1 MDVIMPQLGE
11 TVEEGTVSVWH
22 KKVGDQVKSGEDLF
36 DISTDKVE
44 MEIPAPT
51 SGELVEIRVA
61 EGETVAVGVTVAVIS
76 DGAGVAAAPATAA
89 DPAPPAAPQ
98 TAEPAPSAPPAAT
111 SAREIGTR
119 DSRGVPLSPVVRRLL
134 AENDLAPEEITGTG
148 RDGRITASDIKTF
161 LESPAKA
168 PGVVVPAP
176 GGPIGRRDA
185 RGV

>member
-89 DPAPPAAPQ
+89 DPAGWSAARRSPRHPA
-98 TAEPAPSAPPAAT
+98 
-111 SAREIGTR
+111 
-119 DSRGVPLSPVVRRLL
+119 
-134 AENDLAPEEITGTG
+134 
-148 RDGRITASDIKTF
+148 
-161 LESPAKA
+161 
-168 PGVVVPAP
+168 
-176 GGPIGRRDA
+176 
-185 RGV
+185 